1 MMMKWDNLIDY
12 IRGDNNWEDSLR
24 EDFVYFYTENRILNE
39 RLKKVDHQALH

>member
-24 EDFVYFYTENRILNE
+24 EDFVKYFIENRILME
-39 RLKKVDHQALH
+39 KLKKSDH